1 VRAQP
6 VPDALQV
13 TLTVRIQPTASTVS
27 RSASTTRSS
36 PLLSVRAFLHINTR
50 CSSPADL
57 SLPPTD
63 EKGLPLIIVTP
74 SSPTHEREFFLAWV
88 PPPPPAPSAI
98 RRFFSRGGGVQLPPS
113 PTTARAEKEKSG
125 VTLRWRTVLLLALL
139 FTALVAHVLTRGLA
153 ARRPRLFVHPVAV
166 AAAPAAGVETAPHG
180 LGKML
185 GIEWLFAEEEVEERD
200 FVVEALGR
208 R

>member
-1 VRAQP
+1 V
-6 VPDALQV
+6 V
-13 TLTVRIQPTASTVS
+13 
-27 RSASTTRSS
+27 
-36 PLLSVRAFLHINTR
+36 
-50 CSSPADL
+50 
-57 SLPPTD
+57 
-63 EKGLPLIIVTP
+63 
-74 SSPTHEREFFLAWV
+74 
-88 PPPPPAPSAI
+88 
-98 RRFFSRGGGVQLPPS
+98 GGGVQLPPS
-113 PTTARAEKEKSG
+113 PTTARAEKEKTG

-166 AAAPAAGVETAPHG
+166 AAAPAGAVQPATSQG